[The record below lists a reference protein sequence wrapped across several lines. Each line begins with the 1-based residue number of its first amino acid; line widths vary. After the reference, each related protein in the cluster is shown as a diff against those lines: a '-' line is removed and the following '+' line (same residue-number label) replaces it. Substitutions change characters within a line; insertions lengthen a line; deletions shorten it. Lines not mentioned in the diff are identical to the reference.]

1 LTGIAL
7 QCRKPR
13 SSRRPPIR
21 RRYGSSHRVASDGR
35 RAGDKQRRCR
45 LCAGLASR
53 VRPIIPP
60 LVGGIRYEFAH
71 RVFAATVSILT
82 LVLAVW
88 LARSGTRIARKLG
101 WTALALI
108 IAQALLGA
116 LRVLRGHPAVTAT
129 MHATLAQIFFV
140 TVVSL
145 ALLTSAWWQR
155 DLRRLTIAARPAC
168 ALFAVV
174 TTAAIFVQLILG
186 AGFRH
191 GAFGILPHLVGFV
204 VVTFL
209 IVWTC
214 RAVRKRFGQVRDLR
228 RWGVLLQAFLGT
240 QILLGVA
247 AYWAVVQA
255 MHATQ
260 PSMAYVV
267 ITVAHVLVGALTL
280 ASSVVLTLSCYRL
293 IRPKAVVALR
303 SAMET
308 TRTGGTRAESSRL
321 DVMSNE
327 RAFAIN
333 LFEKPWAYV
342 VLTKPDVT
350 FLVVITT
357 VAGFYL
363 GSTGPVDWARLA
375 QTLFGTLLVAGG
387 TAALNQYVE
396 RDMDAGNAQDGGAP
410 APDRDVKT
418 KRSPD
423 FRCCHNRFRHS
434 VAALTVNALAAFIA
448 FATSAS
454 YLASTPR

>member
-1 LTGIAL
+1 
-7 QCRKPR
+7 
-13 SSRRPPIR
+13 
-21 RRYGSSHRVASDGR
+21 
-35 RAGDKQRRCR
+35 
-45 LCAGLASR
+45 
-53 VRPIIPP
+53 
-60 LVGGIRYEFAH
+60 
-71 RVFAATVSILT
+71 VFAATVSILT

-155 DLRRLTIAARPAC
+155 DLSSLDDRGSPRLRP
-168 ALFAVV
+168 LAVV

-308 TRTGGTRAESSRL
+308 TRTGGTRAESSR
-321 DVMSNE
+321 
-327 RAFAIN
+327 A
-333 LFEKPWAYV
+333 
-342 VLTKPDVT
+342 
-350 FLVVITT
+350 
-357 VAGFYL
+357 
-363 GSTGPVDWARLA
+363 
-375 QTLFGTLLVAGG
+375 
-387 TAALNQYVE
+387 
-396 RDMDAGNAQDGGAP
+396 
-410 APDRDVKT
+410 
-418 KRSPD
+418 
-423 FRCCHNRFRHS
+423 
-434 VAALTVNALAAFIA
+434 
-448 FATSAS
+448 
-454 YLASTPR
+454 